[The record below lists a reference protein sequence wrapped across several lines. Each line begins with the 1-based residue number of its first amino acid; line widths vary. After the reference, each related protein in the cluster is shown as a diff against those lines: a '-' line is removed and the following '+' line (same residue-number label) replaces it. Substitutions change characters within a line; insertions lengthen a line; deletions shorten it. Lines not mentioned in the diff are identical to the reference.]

1 MTFPPAPAH
10 AELLEARTPRSRGF
24 RTIRS
29 AWVIARRDFVAVI
42 FSKTFLFFLLGPL
55 FPVLVG
61 GLAGGI
67 GNQVAKSLDN
77 PQLGV
82 AMSSADNAA
91 FLRAHRLLRD
101 RMAGELPELVVLAE
115 VPLGEKFDPAAAM
128 GKGDGRLAA
137 VVSGTL
143 AQPRLTGT
151 AEKVDRWQG
160 MVATLAATARE
171 PTAPRF
177 PEVATTTI
185 ASSAAKVH
193 DGRLATAQAGQ
204 TVLFLLTMLLAGMVL
219 SNLVEEKGNKI
230 IEVLAAAIPMDALFL
245 GKLFAMLA
253 VSLVGIAVWFGV
265 GGMVVLI
272 AGKALPALPAP
283 AVGWPLFL
291 VLGFIYFAMAYLLL
305 GSLFLGIGSMAATVR
320 EVQTMSMP
328 VTMMQLLVFFFASFT
343 VAQIGKPLELLAV
356 VIPFSSP
363 YAMLA
368 RAAQSP
374 LLWPH
379 ALALVWQALCV
390 AAIIRLGAS
399 IFRRSVMKSGPAKGR
414 SWRRSTKQVAV
425 ETVVRTSELSPAP

>member
-1 MTFPPAPAH
+1 MT
-10 AELLEARTPRSRGF
+10 

-55 FPVLVG
+55 FPILVG

-67 GNQVAKSLDN
+67 GAQVARSVED
-77 PQLGV
+77 PQLGL
-82 AMSSADNAA
+82 AMSGPDTDA
-91 FLRAHRLLRD
+91 FLSAHRLLRD
-101 RMAGELPELVVLAE
+101 RMAGQMPELVVLAR
-115 VPLGEKFDPAAAM
+115 VPSGEKFDPAAAM
-128 GKGDGRLAA
+128 SQGKDRLAA
-137 VVSGTL
+137 VVSGSL
-143 AQPRLTGT
+143 DHPRLTGT
-151 AEKVDRWQG
+151 AERVERWQG
-160 MVATLAATARE
+160 MVATLAATARA

-185 ASSAAKVH
+185 ATSAAKVRN
-193 DGRLATAQAGQ
+193 GRLATAQAGQ

-230 IEVLAAAIPMDALFL
+230 IEVLAAAIPMNALFL

-253 VSLVGIAVWFGV
+253 VSLVGITVWFAV
-265 GGMVVLI
+265 GGAVI
-272 AGKALPALPAP
+272 AIGGQAIPALPEP

-291 VLGFIYFAMAYLLL
+291 GLGFLYFAMAYLLL

-320 EVQTMSMP
+320 EVQTLSMP

-343 VAQIGKPLELLAV
+343 VAQQGKPIELLAV
-356 VIPFSSP
+356 VVPFSSP
-363 YAMLA
+363 YAMLS

-374 LLWPH
+374 ALWPH

-390 AAIIRLGAS
+390 AAIIRLGAA
-399 IFRRSVMKSGPAKGR
+399 IFRRSVMKSGPSRGKAQ
-414 SWRRSTKQVAV
+414 RRSLLRLFRKTPD
-425 ETVVRTSELSPAP
+425 RTLVDTRVGLAG